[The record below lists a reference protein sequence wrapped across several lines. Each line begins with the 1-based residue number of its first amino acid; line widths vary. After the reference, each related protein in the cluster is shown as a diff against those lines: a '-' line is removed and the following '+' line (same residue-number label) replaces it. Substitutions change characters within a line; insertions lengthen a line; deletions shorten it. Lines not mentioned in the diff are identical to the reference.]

1 MLKKHYSSRSH
12 LHPHTRIYR
21 SRLHRLVTVLF
32 LVLPFAFFVFFAR
45 FAKISSVG
53 LFENIGIS
61 FVRMA
66 AAYVIAV
73 SLAWICA
80 VLFYQ
85 GRRSYIALPIFD
97 VLQSFPT
104 FAALPLATFFLGASN
119 VTVIFFL
126 VITIIWPVFFSIIS
140 SLHLIK
146 HDWREAVEISQLS
159 GYQYFRMF
167 LLPITIPGLITGSI
181 IGLGEGWEAL
191 IATEIIIGTRTGLG
205 NFFNSF
211 AQSPRMTTFGILGFL
226 ILIFSMNKLI
236 WVPLLER
243 SHRKM
248 EE

>member
-1 MLKKHYSSRSH
+1 MRKHYPHPHAYIYRSH
-12 LHPHTRIYR
+12 LH
-21 SRLHRLVTVLF
+21 LLVTVLF
-32 LVLPFAFFVFFAR
+32 LVLPFAFFLFFAR
-45 FAKISSVG
+45 FAKISSAG

-66 AAYVIAV
+66 VAYVIAIV
-73 SLAWICA
+73 FAWICA

-85 GRRSYIALPIFD
+85 GRRAYIALPIFD

-119 VTVIFFL
+119 VTVIFFMI
-126 VITIIWPVFFSIIS
+126 VTIVWPVFFSIIS

-159 GYQYFRMF
+159 GFPYFKMF
-167 LLPITIPGLITGSI
+167 LFPITIPGLITGSI

-191 IATEIIIGTRTGLG
+191 IATEIIIGTKTGLG

-211 AQSPRMTTFGILGFL
+211 AQSPRMTMFGILGFL
-226 ILIFSMNKLI
+226 ILIFSINKLV
-236 WVPLLER
+236 WTPLLNW